1 MSHVRGAPHHAWPH
15 VPEDHAVLDPLLAGP
30 SSPAGPTPSSTT
42 RDDQLLTGLH
52 LAGAQSVRLLQHEHR
67 AVHGHLGQVLHGHV
81 AQRLE
86 LRAEFLLDAGER
98 SHWHRVDAAELWLW
112 HAGAP
117 LRLGIGADDVTLG
130 PDVVAGHMPQA
141 MVPPGEWQAAW
152 AGDGWTLVSCI
163 VAPGFDF
170 AGFELAPPDWSPRT

>member
-1 MSHVRGAPHHAWPH
+1 MSSAPTAA
-15 VPEDHAVLDPLLAGP
+15 DLIA
-30 SSPAGPTPSSTT
+30 
-42 RDDQLLTGLH
+42 RLH
-52 LAGAQSVRLLQHEHR
+52 LSPHPEG
-67 AVHGHLGQVLHGHV
+67 GHYRET
-81 AQRLE
+81 QRLSPGPDG
-86 LRAEFLLDAGER
+86 RARMTAILFLLDASER

-117 LRLGIGADDVTLG
+117 LRLGIGAGDVTLG
-130 PDVVAGHMPQA
+130 PDVASGQLLQA

-170 AGFELAPPDWSPRT
+170 AGFELAPPDWSPRA